1 MWKLGITA
9 AAGTL
14 AALLAGQAQAAAPTC
29 TTTNT
34 IASGT
39 TATLAQLSGGNCVQ
53 VGDKIFGS
61 ASIGGA
67 ITGAG
72 TALFT
77 INNAGNFTTV
87 GFLGGINGTTTGN
100 INYSVA
106 VAPGST
112 DLISAFQQDITIQGL
127 SASATL
133 VGGGQVSL
141 SCTNTTLAS
150 GATGPSTCPILQSF
164 APNVPNLTVTQT
176 VTGNSATTTVTA
188 ITDTIFQTAAAP
200 VPEPTTLMIL
210 GSALVGFGLIRRRR
224 KNV

>member
-9 AAGTL
+9 AAGIL
-14 AALLAGQAQAAAPTC
+14 AALLTGQAQAAAPTC
-29 TTTNT
+29 TTTT
-34 IASGT
+34 PISSGT

-72 TALFT
+72 NALFT
-77 INNAGNFTTV
+77 INVAGNFTTV
-87 GFLGGINGTTTGN
+87 GFQGGINGTTTGN

-106 VAPGST
+106 VSGST
-112 DLISAFQQDITIQGL
+112 DVISAFQQDLTIQGL
-127 SASATL
+127 GASATL

-141 SCTNTTLAS
+141 TCTNTTLP
-150 GATGPSTCPILQSF
+150 GGGTGPSTCPILQNI
-164 APNVPNLTVTQT
+164 ANLPNLTVTQT
-176 VTGNSATTTVTA
+176 VTGNNAGTTVNA
-188 ITDTIFQTAAAP
+188 ITNTIFQTAQTTP
-200 VPEPTTLMIL
+200 VPEPATLVIL
-210 GSALVGFGLIRRRR
+210 GSALIGFGLIRRRR

>member
-9 AAGTL
+9 AAGIL
-14 AALLAGQAQAAAPTC
+14 AALLTGQAQAAAPTC
-29 TTTNT
+29 TTTT
-34 IASGT
+34 PISSGT

-61 ASIGGA
+61 ASLGGA
-67 ITGAG
+67 ISGVG
-72 TALFT
+72 SALFT
-77 INNAGNFTTV
+77 INVAGNFTTV
-87 GFLGGINGTTTGN
+87 GFQGGINGTATGN

-112 DLISAFQQDITIQGL
+112 DRISAFQQDLTIQGL

-133 VGGGQVSL
+133 VGGGEVSL
-141 SCTNTTLAS
+141 TCTNTTLA
-150 GATGPSTCPILQSF
+150 GGGTGPSTCPTLQSF
-164 APNVPNLTVTQT
+164 VPNVSNLTVTQT
-176 VTGNSATTTVTA
+176 VTGNTATTTVNA
-188 ITDTIFQTAAAP
+188 ITDTIFQTAAP

-210 GSALVGFGLIRRRR
+210 GSALLGFGLIRRRR

>member
-9 AAGTL
+9 AAGIL
-14 AALLAGQAQAAAPTC
+14 AALLTGQAQAAAPTC
-29 TTTNT
+29 TTTT
-34 IASGT
+34 PISSGT

-87 GFLGGINGTTTGN
+87 GFLGGINGTATGN

-150 GATGPSTCPILQSF
+150 GATGPSTCPTLQSF
-164 APNVPNLTVTQT
+164 VPNLPNLTVTQT

-188 ITDTIFQTAAAP
+188 ITDTIFQTAAP
-200 VPEPTTLMIL
+200 VPEPATLMIL
-210 GSALVGFGLIRRRR
+210 GSALIGFGLIRRRR